1 MGGIESKNCGGPRIP
16 VPAHFK
22 TSSLAQPS
30 LPKTNGSDAHTQW
43 SQSLQVALSRT
54 SALLTCLSFSMFL
67 GPCCLVGSCTL
78 LALRP
83 ENFGSMSVTP
93 RLGEGW

>member
-1 MGGIESKNCGGPRIP
+1 MGGVESKNCGGPRIP
-16 VPAHFK
+16 AHFK
-22 TSSLAQPS
+22 TSGLAQPN
-30 LPKTNGSDAHTQW
+30 LPKTSGSDAHTQ
-43 SQSLQVALSRT
+43 QSVPAGGPALH
-54 SALLTCLSFSMFL
+54 ACLSFSMFL

-83 ENFGSMSVTP
+83 ENLGSMSVTP